1 MSKTDSNGHCQ
12 PHRVR
17 LPLPYEE
24 MLEKVAEETGLSLDR
39 QAAFLIME
47 CLERRVQDLR
57 RKQVE
62 LAIKEYEED
71 FDLRHIRKSI
81 LSKGPMAF

>member
-1 MSKTDSNGHCQ
+1 MPKTDANGHCQ
-12 PHRVR
+12 LHRVR

-24 MLEKVAEETGLSLDR
+24 MLQKVADETGLSLDR
-39 QAAFLIME
+39 QATFLVME
-47 CLERRVQDLR
+47 CLERRLQDQR

-62 LAIKEYEED
+62 LAIREYEED

-81 LSKGPMAF
+81 LGGAKFQI